1 MEAKKKVKTAVY
13 IPKQDS
19 QLEQFARINN
29 NKGKNKIFKL
39 LKRLKRDKTDTVGKK
54 FIRKLGKACIN
65 CI

>member
-39 LKRLKRDKTDTVGKK
+39 LKRLKRDKKK
-54 FIRKLGKACIN
+54 FRKEIYS
-65 CI
+65 